1 MTCAR
6 RNCDEFR
13 RPKEPNGIGWTADL
27 SCSQVSAQHSP
38 HHAKRGREW
47 EPRARGS
54 NLGLRPLASLRAGSG
69 PLALCFGMWASRRC
83 GRTRQMNKANGPEHP
98 GPLRTWCSSLS
109 TSVLAVVETM
119 SSYLRRLSLR
129 FLLTQISPTTNGENG
144 PGGIRTHIRALT
156 ESCAAVAPRAL

>member
-1 MTCAR
+1 MHGEIVMNFGGR
-6 RNCDEFR
+6 RSRTRLNGQPIYLVPR
-13 RPKEPNGIGWTADL
+13 VAPNA
-27 SCSQVSAQHSP
+27 
-38 HHAKRGREW
+38 GRE
-47 EPRARGS
+47 PFDYVH
-54 NLGLRPLASLRAGSG
+54 SLRSGAGSG
-69 PLALCFGMWASRRC
+69 PPALCFGMWASRRC

-98 GPLRTWCSSLS
+98 GPSRTWCSSLS